1 MLARKL
7 DKSGFKVIACCLF
20 PTGAGAKQ
28 LRADCSSLL
37 KIVKLDVTSD
47 KDVDAAYEDVEKEL
61 NATNYR
67 KCASIVG
74 LRPSNIPANLINQ

>member
-1 MLARKL
+1 MARKL

-28 LRADCSSLL
+28 LKADCSSLL

-61 NATNYR
+61 DATDYR
-67 KCASIVG
+67 EYASVDKLKPNSI
-74 LRPSNIPANLINQ
+74 SANQINQ